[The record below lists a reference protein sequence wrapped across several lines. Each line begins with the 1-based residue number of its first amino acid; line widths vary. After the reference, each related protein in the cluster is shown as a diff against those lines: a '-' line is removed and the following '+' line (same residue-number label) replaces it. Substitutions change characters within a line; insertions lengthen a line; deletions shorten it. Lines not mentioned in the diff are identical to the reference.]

1 MTKVVQS
8 NLLDEPHNSES
19 TFADHFQRLKVFN
32 SQFGSLQS
40 GGEIG

>member
-1 MTKVVQS
+1 MTRVVKS

-32 SQFGSLQS
+32 AQFGSLQS